1 MRNRI
6 SRVEKSILDRLVE
19 NNYEAMVVGGA
30 VRDYLIDRDFNDID
44 IATNAPYDKLIE
56 IMGDLGEVK
65 LVGKKFGVLLVDG
78 VEVATYRKEQCVN
91 NVVISLES
99 SNDAY
104 TDSLRRD
111 FTINSIYYDYELDK
125 IWDFHGAKLHIANKT
140 LSTVGNPYD
149 RFNEDYS
156 RILRAAYLS
165 SALDFNID
173 FITGKAMQELNYCLE
188 KVPNALVGKI
198 VKKSISSGS
207 FHKFLAALDE
217 YDLLSYIFPEM
228 YHTVGLEQNPKYHQY
243 DVWEHTLKVVEE
255 AEKMH
260 KGDLAFVMGAFL
272 HDVAKGLEG
281 IRKPNKE
288 GEPSD
293 IGHEEAGVSIA
304 VSVCNRLE
312 LGKTVVDEAS
322 KYVRWHGTRMN
333 TKEKSIKKFLF
344 KFKEEYKNIDALK
357 NGFDKLLDFMVCD
370 AKGFEPS
377 FGSLMLE
384 TIEFIRKLSSNVF
397 NKQIFYTRQFD
408 FDAGLIAKHK
418 NVDPSEIREV
428 IEFFIRNNIKEE
440 EKVLKI
446 LGKKDLQ
453 SNIE

>member
-19 NNYEAMVVGGA
+19 KNYEAMVVGGA
-30 VRDYLIDRDFNDID
+30 VRDYLIGREFNDID
-44 IATNAPYDKLIE
+44 IATNAPYDKLID
-56 IMGDLGEVK
+56 IMSDLGEVK
-65 LVGKKFGVLLVDG
+65 LVGKQFGVLLVNG
-78 VEVATYRKEQCVN
+78 VEVATYRMEECKDNKVL
-91 NVVISLES
+91 SMTRAK
-99 SNDAY
+99 DAY

-111 FTINSIYYDYELDK
+111 FTINSFYYDYSINK
-125 IWDFHGAKLHIANKT
+125 TWDFHNASLDIRNKVIK
-140 LSTVGNPYD
+140 TVGSPYD
-149 RFNEDYS
+149 RFKEDYS

-165 SALDFNID
+165 SALDFNIY

-228 YHTVGLEQNPKYHQY
+228 YHTVGLEQNPRYHQY

-260 KGDLAFVMGAFL
+260 KGDVAFVMGAFL

-304 VSVCNRLE
+304 ASVCNRLE
-312 LGKTVVDEAS
+312 LGKSVVDEVS
-322 KYVRWHGTRMN
+322 KYVRWHGARMN

-357 NGFDKLLDFMVCD
+357 NGFNKLLDFMICD

-384 TIEFIRKLSSNVF
+384 TTEFIRKLSLNVF
-397 NKQIFYTRQFD
+397 KKQIFYTRQFD

-418 NVDPSEIREV
+418 NVDPSEIKEV
-428 IEFFIRNNIKEE
+428 IEFFIHNNIKEE

-446 LGKKDLQ
+446 LDKKDLQ
-453 SNIE
+453 SNIK